1 MFVYVSVPSVAAV
14 FAAVGILP
22 VHGVP
27 AAADLLAVAVGQL
40 F

>member
-1 MFVYVSVPSVAAV
+1 MLVDVGVPAAAAV

-22 VHGVP
+22 VECVP
-27 AAADLLAVAVGQL
+27 GAADLLAVAVGQL

>member
-1 MFVYVSVPSVAAV
+1 MVVDVGVPAVAAV
-14 FAAVGILP
+14 FAVVSVLP
-22 VHGVP
+22 VDGVP